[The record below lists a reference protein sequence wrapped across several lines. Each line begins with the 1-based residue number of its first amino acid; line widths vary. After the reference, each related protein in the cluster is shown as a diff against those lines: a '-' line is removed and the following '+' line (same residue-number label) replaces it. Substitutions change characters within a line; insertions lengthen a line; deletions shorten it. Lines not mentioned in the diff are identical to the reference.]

1 MNQKILNILTIIL
14 TVVLWGLQML
24 PCETQNGFLL
34 WVKAHLYAIAAVA
47 AGIVIMLHVTD
58 FLAGR
63 ERNMKEWLCKFLKHI
78 LDEHLLGE
86 VYQVRISIM
95 KVKPGYKL
103 LIKSFCYFIIKNFFN
118 NIKHSSWKS
127 AWKCVTIH
135 LLSDY
140 LTVYARYGYPKGK
153 RSHVY
158 FRLSDKANRKRFNG
172 VAEKCYTEG
181 MVQKVHTVDISR
193 IDVSKPFA
201 ALNGKE
207 QQKVRKY
214 MKACSFDASCYE
226 SLRLMHRISNNL
238 YAVPVALSDQS
249 IWGVV
254 IIDNISDKPNN
265 FETELENYMPS
276 YMKIISL
283 SLSSLKKS

>member
-1 MNQKILNILTIIL
+1 MNQKLLNILTIIL
-14 TVVLWGLQML
+14 TLVLWGLQML
-24 PCETQNGFLL
+24 PDGTSNAFLL
-34 WVKAHLYAIAAVA
+34 WTKRNLFAIAAIA
-47 AGIVIMLHVTD
+47 GGIVVVLHFID
-58 FLAGR
+58 LFCGR
-63 ERNMKEWLCKFLKHI
+63 EKNVKAWLAKFLKHI

-95 KVKPGYKL
+95 KVEPGYKL
-103 LIKSFCYFIIKNFFN
+103 LVRSFFYFIIKNFFN

-127 AWKCVTIH
+127 AWKCITIH

-140 LTVYARYGYPKGK
+140 LTVYVRYGYPKGK

-172 VAEKCYTEG
+172 VADKCYTEG
-181 MVQKVHTVDISR
+181 MVQKVHTIDISG

-201 ALNGKE
+201 ALTSKE

-265 FETELENYMPS
+265 FETELESYMPS

-283 SLSSLKKS
+283 SLSSLKKI